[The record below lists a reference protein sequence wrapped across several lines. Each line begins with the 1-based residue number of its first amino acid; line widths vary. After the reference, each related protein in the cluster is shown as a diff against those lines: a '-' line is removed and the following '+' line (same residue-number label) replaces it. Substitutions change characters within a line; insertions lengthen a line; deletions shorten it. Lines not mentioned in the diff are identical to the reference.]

1 MLKRFS
7 KYVLQ
12 SVAGMIGLSVYIL
25 ADTFFIAYASG
36 ADGLAALNLIL
47 PVFGLIYAIGAMIGI
62 GSATRYGISKAKGE
76 AADHYFT
83 QSIAWSVLFSIPF
96 VLAGIFA
103 PDKCLAFL
111 GADARLVE
119 LGKTYLRIILIV
131 APLFMS
137 NYTVTAFARNDNA
150 TSKVM
155 AGSLAGSVF
164 NVVFD
169 YIFIFPM
176 GLGFSGAA
184 LATAFCP
191 VVTMLICSTH
201 YMSKKCSVG
210 FRWKKLSVRHLI
222 SCCQLGV
229 SAFVGEISSAVI
241 TFIFNM
247 LILGL
252 TGSTGVA
259 AYGVVANLSLVGMA
273 IMNGMA
279 QGVQPLISESFGKG
293 AFDDVKK
300 LLHWG
305 LTCVVAIEIIMVA
318 LVWSFTDPFI
328 SVFNSENNQLLLEY
342 AHVGLRLYFLGFL
355 FAGVNIVLVAYFSAT
370 ANARPAIIGSLLR
383 GVVAIGICAIVL
395 SRIFGMNGVWLS
407 FLTSEVI
414 TLIMVLILARH
425 KESRKTNAYV

>member
-1 MLKRFS
+1 
-7 KYVLQ
+7 
-12 SVAGMIGLSVYIL
+12 MIGLSVYIL
-25 ADTFFIAYASG
+25 ADTFFIAYSSG

-76 AADHYFT
+76 AADHYFP

-176 GLGFSGAA
+176 GLGFS
-184 LATAFCP
+184 
-191 VVTMLICSTH
+191 
-201 YMSKKCSVG
+201 
-210 FRWKKLSVRHLI
+210 
-222 SCCQLGV
+222 
-229 SAFVGEISSAVI
+229 
-241 TFIFNM
+241 
-247 LILGL
+247 
-252 TGSTGVA
+252 
-259 AYGVVANLSLVGMA
+259 LSL
-273 IMNGMA
+273 IH
-279 QGVQPLISESFGKG
+279 ISEP
-293 AFDDVKK
+293 
-300 LLHWG
+300 
-305 LTCVVAIEIIMVA
+305 T
-318 LVWSFTDPFI
+318 
-328 SVFNSENNQLLLEY
+328 
-342 AHVGLRLYFLGFL
+342 
-355 FAGVNIVLVAYFSAT
+355 
-370 ANARPAIIGSLLR
+370 
-383 GVVAIGICAIVL
+383 
-395 SRIFGMNGVWLS
+395 
-407 FLTSEVI
+407 
-414 TLIMVLILARH
+414 RH
-425 KESRKTNAYV
+425 